1 MRIPLMQ
8 RLISSLAIV
17 SLSLFPSSVLAQ
29 QHFGGV
35 FYQPHHNNWQQ
46 NQFGGDTVIYDGR
59 VLTNNLPPNTD
70 TCGWVRSQGLSC
82 QYERWDENVRTHF
95 VRSINNSW
103 GNGWNNNSRNRYN
116 HYQRHPVP
124 ILNGGSNCLIFCV
137 NN

>member
-1 MRIPLMQ
+1 MQ
-8 RLISSLAIV
+8 RLIFSLLVTGSIFVPHASI
-17 SLSLFPSSVLAQ
+17 AQ
-29 QHFGGV
+29 HYGGQYYPPTPHRYG
-35 FYQPHHNNWQQ
+35 YQNH
-46 NQFGGDTVIYDGR
+46 FGGDTVIHDGR

-124 ILNGGSNCLIFCV
+124 ILNRGSNCLLFCF
-137 NN
+137 N